1 MGLKLPS
8 PSSFLSETSNVR
20 CRQCDAVTWSP
31 ICTLCLKLVCNRQNK
46 QAKCSPFRDAAKLFI
61 KAFFFFFGSN
71 SLLQLKHQNPKGESK
86 QTAGLESKR
95 KKELLFQAV
104 GNASY
109 ELKEY
114 FPWLLGNI

>member
-1 MGLKLPS
+1 ML
-8 PSSFLSETSNVR
+8 SF
-20 CRQCDAVTWSP
+20 RQ
-31 ICTLCLKLVCNRQNK
+31 L
-46 QAKCSPFRDAAKLFI
+46 AAKLFT
-61 KAFFFFFGSN
+61 KAASFFFFFGSN